1 MTIPVDH
8 IVLFL
13 LIFTRTSAMLA
24 LVPVIGHVSVPVQVK
39 AGLGVF
45 LGAVVF
51 PGVAAQGPSVD
62 LAVIPLALLALR
74 EAAVGMIIGFAA
86 SLLILAVQSAGELSG
101 FELGFSTATLFDPD
115 QGQTRTLLAEA
126 FGLTALLLFVLLN
139 GHHFMVQAIVLSY
152 DAIPLGSVAPGE
164 LARTTLVGLTG
175 QVVAIAVKLSAPV
188 IVAGFLVNLAMAVLA
203 RVAPQMNVFFL
214 SFPIKIGVGLAVLM
228 TSGAL
233 LVSVFRMLLTEFETS
248 LLTLMRGM

>member
-1 MTIPVDH
+1 MDLPVHH

-13 LIFTRTSAMLA
+13 LIVARTSALVA
-24 LVPVIGHVSVPVQVK
+24 VVPVVGHVSVPVQVK
-39 AGLGVF
+39 AGLAVF
-45 LGAVVF
+45 LGAVLF
-51 PGVAAQGPSVD
+51 PGVAAQAPAVD
-62 LAVIPLALLALR
+62 LGLIPLALVALR
-74 EAAVGMIIGFAA
+74 EAGVGLVMGFAT

-115 QGQTRTLLAEA
+115 QGQSRTLLAEA

-139 GHHFMVQAIVLSY
+139 GHHFALHSVALSY
-152 DAIPLGSVAPGE
+152 DVIPLGTGTAGE
-164 LARTTLVGLTG
+164 HAQTTMVRLTG
-175 QVVAIAVKLSAPV
+175 QVVAIAVKLAAPV

-203 RVAPQMNVFFL
+203 RVSPQMNVFFL

-233 LVSVFRMLLTEFETS
+233 LVTVFRMLLTEFES
-248 LLTLMRGM
+248 NLVTLMRAI